1 MGNKSNSSSSLMKDT
16 DISTLGGVSA
26 STNSGDGN
34 YSNYPEIPSKSV
46 EVLKSHGYM
55 NLFPIQQ
62 HCFYPVYN
70 REDLIARDLTGSG
83 KTVAFGLPTI
93 EYLRKNKMFGTGKVQ
108 AIMLAPTRELAI
120 QITNELAKLKHHE
133 NEFRIVTVYGGVS
146 VDNQTNQLKRGVD
159 LFVGTTGRVKDHIER
174 GNIDFSGL
182 KVLILDEADVMLKL
196 GFKEDIEQ
204 ILAKARETCIKDL

>member
-26 STNSGDGN
+26 SVNSGDGN

-120 QITNELAKLKHHE
+120 QITNELSKLKHHE

-146 VDNQTNQLKRGVD
+146 VENQTNQLKRGVD

-182 KVLILDEADVMLKL
+182 KSLILDEADVMLKL
-196 GFKEDIEQ
+196 GFKVDIEQ
-204 ILAKARETCIKDL
+204 ILAKARETCMKDL

>member
-1 MGNKSNSSSSLMKDT
+1 MTN
-16 DISTLGGVSA
+16 LGGVSA
-26 STNSGDGN
+26 CTTPGDGAF
-34 YSNYPEIPSKSV
+34 SNYPEIPTKSV
-46 EVLKSHGYM
+46 EVMKSKGYM

-93 EYLRKNKMFGTGKVQ
+93 EYLRKNNLLGTGKVQ
-108 AIMLAPTRELAI
+108 AIMLAPTRELAV
-120 QITNELAKLKHHE
+120 QITAELSKLKHHE

-146 VDNQTNQLKRGVD
+146 VMDQTQQLKRGVD

-182 KVLILDEADVMLKL
+182 KTLILDEADVMLKL
-196 GFKEDIEQ
+196 GFKEDVDQ
-204 ILAKARETCIKDL
+204 ILAKARETC

>member
-1 MGNKSNSSSSLMKDT
+1 MKDT

-120 QITNELAKLKHHE
+120 
-133 NEFRIVTVYGGVS
+133 
-146 VDNQTNQLKRGVD
+146 
-159 LFVGTTGRVKDHIER
+159 
-174 GNIDFSGL
+174 
-182 KVLILDEADVMLKL
+182 
-196 GFKEDIEQ
+196 
-204 ILAKARETCIKDL
+204 

>member
-26 STNSGDGN
+26 CANSGDGN

-120 QITNELAKLKHHE
+120 
-133 NEFRIVTVYGGVS
+133 
-146 VDNQTNQLKRGVD
+146 
-159 LFVGTTGRVKDHIER
+159 
-174 GNIDFSGL
+174 
-182 KVLILDEADVMLKL
+182 
-196 GFKEDIEQ
+196 
-204 ILAKARETCIKDL
+204 

>member
-1 MGNKSNSSSSLMKDT
+1 MTN
-16 DISTLGGVSA
+16 LGGVSA
-26 STNSGDGN
+26 CTTPGDGAF
-34 YSNYPEIPSKSV
+34 SNYPEIPSKSV
-46 EVLKSHGYM
+46 EVMKSKGYM

-93 EYLRKNKMFGTGKVQ
+93 EYLRKNNLLGTGKVQ
-108 AIMLAPTRELAI
+108 AIMLAPTRELAV
-120 QITNELAKLKHHE
+120 QITAELSKLKHHE

-146 VDNQTNQLKRGVD
+146 VMDQTQQLKRGVD

-182 KVLILDEADVMLKL
+182 KTLILDEADVMLKL
-196 GFKEDIEQ
+196 GFKEDVDQ
-204 ILAKARETCIKDL
+204 ILAKARETC

>member
-1 MGNKSNSSSSLMKDT
+1 
-16 DISTLGGVSA
+16 
-26 STNSGDGN
+26 
-34 YSNYPEIPSKSV
+34 
-46 EVLKSHGYM
+46 M

-93 EYLRKNKMFGTGKVQ
+93 EYLRKNNLLGTGKVQ
-108 AIMLAPTRELAI
+108 AIMLAPTRELAV
-120 QITNELAKLKHHE
+120 QITAELSKLKHHE
-133 NEFRIVTVYGGVS
+133 NEFKIVTVYGGVNIMDQ
-146 VDNQTNQLKRGVD
+146 VYQLKRGVD

-182 KVLILDEADVMLKL
+182 KTLILDEADVMLKL
-196 GFKEDIEQ
+196 GFKEDVDQ
-204 ILAKARETCIKDL
+204 ILAKARETC

>member
-146 VDNQTNQLKRGVD
+146 VENQTNQLKRGVD